1 MRLSASVHGRRTWL
15 AAALAG
21 AMLLLLAPTARA
33 QEADPE
39 LPASVEAAVVAAAAT
54 EAGVPA
60 ADVEVIRVEAV
71 TWANGCLGITQ
82 TEACTQAL
90 VDGYVVWVV
99 AGGSAH
105 RFHTDAATNV
115 QLGESGILIAAVAT
129 APLPAG
135 ATAREIS
142 GPVIEGDIPASGV
155 VMFSVTRGATTA
167 EIQTALAAEGCSAN
181 ILAKTVGG
189 QWFIYG
195 FGSPVFAN
203 AGFFA
208 SDSTIAG
215 AVRANT
221 VLLTTCATA
230 Q

>member
-1 MRLSASVHGRRTWL
+1 MRMPASVHGRRTWL

-33 QEADPE
+33 QEADPV
-39 LPASVEAAVVAAAAT
+39 LPASLQAAVVAAAAA
-54 EAGVPA
+54 EASVPA
-60 ADVEVIRVEAV
+60 ADVEVIRVESV
-71 TWANGCLGITQ
+71 TWADGCLGIAS

-90 VDGYVVWVV
+90 VDGYVVWAV

-105 RFHTDAATNV
+105 RFHTDATTNV

-135 ATAREIS
+135 ATAR
-142 GPVIEGDIPASGV
+142 VIADDIIQGDIPASGV
-155 VMFSVTRGATTA
+155 VMFSVNRGATTA
-167 EIQTALAAEGCSAN
+167 EIRAALTAEGCSAN

-189 QWFIYG
+189 QWYIYG
-195 FGSPVFAN
+195 FGSPTFAN

-221 VLLTTCATA
+221 VLLTTCSAA

>member
-1 MRLSASVHGRRTWL
+1 MRLSASVPGRRTWL

-39 LPASVEAAVVAAAAT
+39 LPPALAAAVSAAAAAQ
-54 EAGVPA
+54 AGVPA
-60 ADVEVIRVEAV
+60 ADVEVLRVEAV
-71 TWANGCLGITQ
+71 TWANGCLGIPTAG
-82 TEACTQAL
+82 ACTQAL

-105 RFHTDAATNV
+105 RIHTDMSTNAQV
-115 QLGESGILIAAVAT
+115 GQAGILISAVAT

-135 ATAREIS
+135 ATARVILD
-142 GPVIEGDIPASGV
+142 GLIEGDIPASGV
-155 VMFSVTRGATTA
+155 VMFSVSRGATTA
-167 EIQTALAAEGCSAN
+167 QIWSALGAAGCSAD

-189 QWFIYG
+189 QWYMYG
-195 FGSPVFAN
+195 FTTPAFTN

-208 SDSTIAG
+208 SDSTLVG
-215 AVRANT
+215 GVRANT
-221 VLLTTCATA
+221 ILLTVCGR
-230 Q
+230 